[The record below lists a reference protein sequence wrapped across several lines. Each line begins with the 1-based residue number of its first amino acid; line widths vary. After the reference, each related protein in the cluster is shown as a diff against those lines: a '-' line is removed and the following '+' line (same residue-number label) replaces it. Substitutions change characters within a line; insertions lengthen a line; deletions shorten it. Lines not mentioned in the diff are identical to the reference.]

1 MASCVVD
8 LLDPVL
14 RLMFLRLTVPQREL
28 IWALWESAPRRA
40 FPIAAKMLAKV

>member
-14 RLMFLRLTVPQREL
+14 RLMFLQLTVEQRKL
-28 IWALWESAPRRA
+28 VWALWEMAPRRA
-40 FPIAAKMLAKV
+40 FPIAAKMLAKG